1 MKKIVL
7 IVFAFLLMGIGDAY
21 SQVIKMEHGANMTW
35 MDGGGYTKKKGA
47 YSFILGCDY
56 LEKDWFMLSSEIGYI
71 QRGGRSIFNYTKGF
85 DSPDEEWPEEYFR
98 RVAKLDFLQI
108 NTTFRFKHDFKRFT
122 LFMGVGPTIDILLSD
137 KSEWQRHPVNSDKIT
152 TTEIS
157 IHHNNVLY
165 GLKYELGINYH
176 INNKW
181 DAILNISQLNS
192 FKGSTVGHYD
202 GDAFRNKTATLS
214 LGIGYRL

>member
-1 MKKIVL
+1 MKKIFL
-7 IVFAFLLMGIGDAY
+7 IVIAFLSIGICDMY
-21 SQVIKMEHGANMTW
+21 SQVIKMEHGANITW
-35 MDGGGYTKKKGA
+35 MDGGGYAKKRGA
-47 YSFILGCDY
+47 YSFMLGCDY

-71 QRGGRSIFNYTKGF
+71 QRGGRSLFSYTEGYDPDQGRYEYNY
-85 DSPDEEWPEEYFR
+85 R
-98 RVAKLDFLQI
+98 RIAKLDFFQI

-122 LFMGVGPTIDILLSD
+122 LFMGVGPTIDILLKD
-137 KSEWQRHPVNSDKIT
+137 RSEYQKQPINSDQIT
-152 TTEIS
+152 TTETS

-181 DAILNISQLNS
+181 NSILNFSQLNS
-192 FKGSTVGHYD
+192 FKGSTIGHYD
-202 GDAFRNKTATLS
+202 GDSFRNKIATLS

>member
-1 MKKIVL
+1 MKKIFL
-7 IVFAFLLMGIGDAY
+7 IVIAFLSIGICDMY
-21 SQVIKMEHGANMTW
+21 SQVIKMEHGANLTW
-35 MDGGGYTKKKGA
+35 MDGGGYAKKRGA
-47 YSFILGCDY
+47 YSFMLGCDY

-71 QRGGRSIFNYTKGF
+71 QRGGRSLFSYTEGYDPDRGQYEYNY
-85 DSPDEEWPEEYFR
+85 R
-98 RVAKLDFLQI
+98 RIAKLDFFQI

-122 LFMGVGPTIDILLSD
+122 LFMGVGPTIDILLKD
-137 KSEWQRHPVNSDKIT
+137 RSEYQKQPINSDQIT
-152 TTEIS
+152 TTETS

-181 DAILNISQLNS
+181 NAILNFSQLNS
-192 FKGSTVGHYD
+192 FKGSTIGHYD
-202 GDAFRNKTATLS
+202 GDSFRNKIAILS

>member
-1 MKKIVL
+1 MKKIFL
-7 IVFAFLLMGIGDAY
+7 IVITFLFIGICDMY
-21 SQVIKMEHGANMTW
+21 SQVIKMEHGANLTW
-35 MDGGGYTKKKGA
+35 MDGGGYAKKRGA
-47 YSFILGCDY
+47 YSFMLGCDY

-71 QRGGRSIFNYTKGF
+71 QRGGRSLFSYTEGYDPDRGQYEYNY
-85 DSPDEEWPEEYFR
+85 R
-98 RVAKLDFLQI
+98 RIAKLDFFQI

-122 LFMGVGPTIDILLSD
+122 LFMGVGPTIDILLKD
-137 KSEWQRHPVNSDKIT
+137 RSEYQKQPINSDQIT
-152 TTEIS
+152 TTETS

-181 DAILNISQLNS
+181 NAILNFSQLNS
-192 FKGSTVGHYD
+192 FKGSTIGHYD
-202 GDAFRNKTATLS
+202 GDSFRNKIATLS